1 MGKENTPSFISRFA
15 DSLAAFGRTG
25 LFFMLFG
32 TSFLYFAFENGARAH
47 SAMTFILVVL
57 GSAMVLF
64 GTGTQA
70 SGDLD
75 NSEAKHR
82 YKVQIAGGAGVMSL
96 VIGFGLVWKGPD
108 LKGVFQPER
117 RIVVAP
123 LVAEMSAGQGLDAP
137 VKLSDYVVEAFVG
150 PIQVP
155 IVHRDGFVELFIPVT
170 SADFDPKSQPIVF
183 VRLTHRRPVDLPSHV
198 DPSPSINRPLELYL
212 HSKNRSGGYEFTRY
226 EQNINIPLIKAGALA
241 VNKLDVKTQN
251 SEMPTIKIEGY

>member
-1 MGKENTPSFISRFA
+1 MSEDKPQLLISRLA
-15 DSLAAFGRTG
+15 HALAAFGRTG

-70 SGDLD
+70 SGDLE
-75 NSEAKHR
+75 NPEANHR
-82 YKVQIAGGAGVMSL
+82 FKVQIAGGAGVMSL

-123 LVAEMSAGQGLDAP
+123 LVAETSAGQSLDAP
-137 VKLSDYVVEAFVG
+137 VKLSDYVIEAFVG

-183 VRLTHRRPVDLPSHV
+183 VRLTHRKPIDLPSHV

-226 EQNINIPLIKAGALA
+226 EQEIKIPLLKTSAMVI
-241 VNKLDVKTQN
+241 NKLEVKTQS
-251 SEMPTIKIEGY
+251 SEIPAIKFEGY